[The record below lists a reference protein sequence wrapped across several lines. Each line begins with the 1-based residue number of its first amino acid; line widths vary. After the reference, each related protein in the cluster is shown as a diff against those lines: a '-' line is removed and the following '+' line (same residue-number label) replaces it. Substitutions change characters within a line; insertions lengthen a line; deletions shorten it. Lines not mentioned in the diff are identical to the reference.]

1 MVMDMQDNRLVELKD
16 YFDHILDNVDPKIH
30 LDEEQRLAIL
40 GDDDAALIIAGAG
53 TGKTTTMI
61 AKVKYLVDILH
72 VDPKRILVM
81 SFARKNVEELR
92 DRINIDLNIPADI
105 STFHSL
111 GFKYMKNIYATKSHR
126 KCYVVDNNE
135 KEKIFADFFKEK
147 IYFSKDSVKEFM
159 DTFEPKTVGKTWLFG
174 KIFKECVE
182 RFDSFDEYFNYY
194 KAEQIRQWGDI
205 GSVLR
210 DKADEY
216 ANSESPKTLRGEFVK
231 SKGEVAIANFLL
243 ANGIDYEYE
252 RVYEEIM
259 PDYSTYRP
267 DFTLTLGGE
276 KIYVE
281 YFGLSAEGAIY
292 SKTYDKIRQIKE
304 EYHRTHHTRFIA
316 LDYEPNQGYLVTLK
330 QKLKEFGFNLSPK
343 SDEELANIVLD
354 QNPLAELF
362 QVKRLFTGV
371 VDLIKASPDRADF
384 DKIVTDYLSNGESF
398 DQDFDKDKAA
408 KQYEY
413 IKNYLIYY
421 NRRLFGDPT
430 LVGFDYSDMIFY
442 AKRYIEE
449 LAAESFNYEYVI
461 IDEYQDISF
470 DRYELTMK
478 TLARNHAKL
487 TAIGDDWQS
496 IYAFTGSKIEYTYNF
511 QKLFPNAKLY
521 RIQHTYR
528 TVQNLANITGDF
540 IMKNSSQI
548 RKHLISDRNLN
559 EPIKIAY
566 FDGARKEEAKRSEI
580 EVLKNEILKV
590 HNNSPDSSIMV
601 LARLNSDLSHLYD
614 YEDLGFI
621 EEPGTK
627 ACLRDIPD
635 FHFDAMTI
643 HKSKG
648 LTADYVFVIG
658 LNKNFPRENR
668 NAFWLNSLFMPKPEP
683 EGIEYAEERRVFYVA
698 LTRTK
703 NQVTLL
709 CNSDSNSRSA
719 FLDEITRMIKRN
731 EEVLYY

>member
-1 MVMDMQDNRLVELKD
+1 MDMHDNRLKELKD
-16 YFDHILDNVDPKIH
+16 YFDHILDNVDPNIH

-72 VDPKRILVM
+72 VDPKKILVM

-92 DRINIDLNIPADI
+92 DRINIDLDIPADI

-111 GFKYMKNIYATKSHR
+111 GFKYMKNIYANKTQR

-135 KEKIFADFFKEK
+135 KERIFADFFKEK
-147 IYFSKDSVKEFM
+147 IYSSRESIQNFI

-182 RFDSFDEYFNYY
+182 RFDTFDEYFDYY
-194 KAEQIRQWGDI
+194 KAEKIKEWGDI
-205 GSVLR
+205 RSILK

-231 SKGEVAIANFLL
+231 SKGEAAIANYLL
-243 ANGIDYEYE
+243 SNGIDYEYE

-316 LDYEPNQGYLVTLK
+316 LDYEPNHGYLATLE
-330 QKLKEFGFNLSPK
+330 QKLKEFGFILSPK
-343 SDEELANIVLD
+343 SDIELANIVLD

-362 QVKRLFTGV
+362 QVKRLFTGI
-371 VDLIKASPDRADF
+371 VDLIKASPDRTDF
-384 DKIVTDYLSNGESF
+384 DKIVNDYLDNNESF
-398 DQDFDKDKAA
+398 DQDFDKVKAA

-413 IKNYLIYY
+413 IKSYLAYY
-421 NRRLFGDPT
+421 NRRLFSDPSS
-430 LVGFDYSDMIFY
+430 VGFDYSDMIFY

-528 TVQNLANITGDF
+528 TVQNLADITGDF
-540 IMKNSSQI
+540 IMKNKKQI
-548 RKHLISDRNLN
+548 EKHLISNRDLN
-559 EPIKIAY
+559 EPIRFVY
-566 FDGARKEEAKRSEI
+566 FNGTRKEEAKRSEI
-580 EVLKNEILKV
+580 EALKNEIIKI
-590 HNNSPDSSIMV
+590 HNSNPESSIMV
-601 LARLNSDLSHLYD
+601 LARLNSDLGHMYD

-621 EEPGTK
+621 EEPGTRVY
-627 ACLRDIPD
+627 LRDIPD

-648 LTADYVFVIG
+648 LTADYVLVIG

-668 NAFWLNSLFMPKPEP
+668 NEFWLKSLFMPKPEP

-709 CNSDSNSRSA
+709 CNSDPTSRSA
-719 FLDEITRMIKRN
+719 FLDEITRMVQRN
-731 EEVLYY
+731 EERLYA

>member
-1 MVMDMQDNRLVELKD
+1 MDAQDSRLIQLKD
-16 YFDHILDNVDPKIH
+16 YFDHILDDVDPNIQ
-30 LDEEQRLAIL
+30 LDDEQRLAIL

-61 AKVKYLVDILH
+61 AKVKYLVDILK
-72 VDPKRILVM
+72 VDPKKILVM

-92 DRINIDLNIPADI
+92 DRINIDLGIPADT

-111 GFKYMKNIYATKSHR
+111 GYRYMKNIYAIKSNR

-135 KEKIFADFFKEK
+135 KEKIFADFFREK
-147 IYFSKDSVKEFM
+147 IYTSKEAIKDFVE
-159 DTFEPKTVGKTWLFG
+159 TFEPKSVGTTWLFG
-174 KIFKECVE
+174 KIFKESIE
-182 RFDSFDEYFNYY
+182 RFNTFDEYFEHY

-205 GSVLR
+205 AAVLKG
-210 DKADEY
+210 KADEY
-216 ANSESPKTLRGEFVK
+216 ANADSPKTLRGEYVK
-231 SKGEVAIANFLL
+231 SKGEAAIANYLL

-267 DFTLTLGGE
+267 DFTLDLGGE

-292 SKTYDKIRQIKE
+292 NKTYEKIRKVKE
-304 EYHRTHHTRFIA
+304 EYHRTHHTRFIG
-316 LDYEPNQGYLVTLK
+316 LEYEPNQGYLDTLG
-330 QKLKEFGFNLSPK
+330 QKLKEMGFEMHPR
-343 SDEELANIVLD
+343 SDEEIADIVLN
-354 QNPLAELF
+354 QNPLAEVF
-362 QVKRLFTGV
+362 KVKRLMTSV
-371 VDLIKASPDRADF
+371 VDLIKSSPDRVNF
-384 DKIVTDYLSNGESF
+384 DKIVQDYLQEGESF
-398 DQDFDKDKAA
+398 GPDFNKALA
-408 KQYEY
+408 FKQYSY
-413 IKNYLIYY
+413 IKDYLVYY
-421 NRRLFGDPT
+421 NSRLTMDPSSI
-430 LVGFDYSDMIFY
+430 GFDYSDMIFY
-442 AKRYIEE
+442 AKKYIEE

-511 QKLFPNAKLY
+511 QKMFPGAKLY

-528 TVQNLANITGDF
+528 TVQSLADIAGDF
-540 IMKNSSQI
+540 IMKNKSQI
-548 RKHLISDRNLN
+548 RKYLVSNRNLN
-559 EPIKIAY
+559 NPIRFA
-566 FDGARKEEAKRSEI
+566 FFSGASKDELCRAEI
-580 EVLKNEILKV
+580 ETLKEEILKI
-590 HNNSPDSSIMV
+590 HEKDSDGSIMV
-601 LARLNSDLSHLYD
+601 LARLNSDLSHLFD
-614 YEDLGFI
+614 FEDIGFKDELGSKVSI
-621 EEPGTK
+621 KDVPGF
-627 ACLRDIPD
+627 R
-635 FHFDAMTI
+635 FEAMTI

-658 LNKNFPRENR
+658 LNKNFPRENK
-668 NAFWLNSLFMPKPEP
+668 NEFWLKTLFMHKPEP
-683 EGIEYAEERRVFYVA
+683 EGIEFAEERRVFYVA

-709 CNSDSNSRSA
+709 CNKDLSNRSA
-719 FLDEITRMIKRN
+719 FLNEIADMTYDDYT
-731 EEVLYY
+731 EH